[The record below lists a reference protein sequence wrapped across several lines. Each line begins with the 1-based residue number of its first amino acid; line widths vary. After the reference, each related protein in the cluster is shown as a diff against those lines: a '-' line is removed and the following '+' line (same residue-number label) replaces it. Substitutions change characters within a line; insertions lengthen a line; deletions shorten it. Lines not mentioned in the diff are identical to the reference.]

1 MRWPGTVRG
10 PCVMPAASRQ
20 PSPVRYPFAPS
31 REVAWA
37 LSLLGAS
44 GAVVLLAWL
53 ATQRA
58 GAPQSALSF
67 LLWGGASLSAWRWW
81 RAMPT
86 GELAWD
92 GRQWCVRRGAPG
104 DEPCSAVHVC
114 LDMPSGLWVRLDG
127 PRGGVRWLWLA
138 RAAAPSR
145 WLDLRRVL
153 FDGRSRRSCAAAGA
167 APGAVS

>member
-1 MRWPGTVRG
+1 MS
-10 PCVMPAASRQ
+10 AASRQ

-31 REVAWA
+31 REAAWA
-37 LSLLGAS
+37 LSLLCAS

-58 GAPQSALSF
+58 GAPQWALSS

-92 GRQWCVRRGAPG
+92 GRQWCVRRGARG
-104 DEPCSAVHVC
+104 DEPCSAVCVC
-114 LDMPSGLWVRLDG
+114 LDMPSGLWLRLDG
-127 PRGGVRWLWLA
+127 LRGGVRWLWLA

-145 WLDLRRVL
+145 WLDLRRAL
-153 FDGRSRRSCAAAGA
+153 FDGRSRRGPAAESVASGA
-167 APGAVS
+167 AS

>member
-1 MRWPGTVRG
+1 MS
-10 PCVMPAASRQ
+10 AASRQ

-37 LSLLGAS
+37 LSLLCAS

-58 GAPQSALSF
+58 GAPQWALSS

-92 GRQWCVRRGAPG
+92 GRQWGVRRGARG
-104 DEPCSAVHVC
+104 DEPCSAVCVC
-114 LDMPSGLWVRLDG
+114 LDMPSGLWLRLDG
-127 PRGGVRWLWLA
+127 LRGGVRWLWLA

-145 WLDLRRVL
+145 WLDLRRAL
-153 FDGRSRRSCAAAGA
+153 FAGRSRRGPAAESVASGA
-167 APGAVS
+167 AS

>member
-1 MRWPGTVRG
+1 MS
-10 PCVMPAASRQ
+10 AASRQ

-37 LSLLGAS
+37 LSLLCAS

-58 GAPQSALSF
+58 GAPQWALSS

-86 GELAWD
+86 GKLAWD
-92 GRQWCVRRGAPG
+92 GRQWCVRRGARG
-104 DEPCSAVHVC
+104 DEPCSAVCVC
-114 LDMPSGLWVRLDG
+114 LDMPSGLWLRLDG
-127 PRGGVRWLWLA
+127 LRGGVRWLWLA

-145 WLDLRRVL
+145 WLDLRRAL
-153 FDGRSRRSCAAAGA
+153 FDGRSRRGPAAESVASGA
-167 APGAVS
+167 AS